1 MENQKEKKPAL
12 AKLSSKKAGL
22 LSVGITILALVILL
36 CICIVS
42 RAHIQSEY
50 ADAREEVGQSV
61 YTELYMLCQ
70 TFDQVSV
77 PGADVQ
83 DGIIPD
89 MREHYLAAQ
98 TLNTV
103 LGSAFGSRCA
113 VLTEEELSALDS
125 AFSAYDA
132 AFRTGKSTDDAQAA
146 MQSCVDMVR
155 VILNEKFYDGSLKMN

>member
-12 AKLSSKKAGL
+12 AKMSSKKAGL

-36 CICIVS
+36 CICVAS

-50 ADAREEVGQSV
+50 AGAREEVGQSV

-103 LGSAFGSRCA
+103 LGSAFGQRYE
-113 VLTEEELSALDS
+113 VLSAEQLAALDG
-125 AFSAYDA
+125 AFEAYDA
-132 AFRTGKSTDDAQAA
+132 AFRTGKSTDEAQSA

-155 VILNEKFYDGSLKMN
+155 AILNEKFYDGSLKMA

>member
-1 MENQKEKKPAL
+1 MENQKGKKPVLPNL
-12 AKLSSKKAGL
+12 ASRKAGL

-36 CICIVS
+36 CISIAS

-50 ADAREEVGQSV
+50 AAAREEVGQSV

-103 LGSAFGSRCA
+103 LGSAFGSRYV
-113 VLTEEELSALDS
+113 VLSEEQLASLDGAFTAYDT
-125 AFSAYDA
+125 AFS
-132 AFRTGKSTDDAQAA
+132 TGKSTDEAQSA

-155 VILNEKFYDGSLKMN
+155 AILNEKFYDGSLKMD